1 VAIERILT
9 VDNSRKRGIIVME
22 WCFMCKNHGE
32 NVNHPFIHCAMAW
45 ELQPMLFFLLGV
57 SWVMPHFV
65 QEMFGCWMGR
75 FGPELRGDLEIC
87 SFVSNVVSLEGKEC
101 SVL

>member
-1 VAIERILT
+1 MIIQG
-9 VDNSRKRGIIVME
+9 RGASLLRSGVSCVKIMGRMYI
-22 WCFMCKNHGE
+22 
-32 NVNHPFIHCAMAW
+32 HPFIHCAMAW

-57 SWVMPHFV
+57 SWVMPHFE

-101 SVL
+101 SAL